1 MSVLS
6 HPNQG
11 SSQTFSLIDNQNG
24 LSIFRPP
31 SKPAYWTTPVPRSVR
46 YAGGDPNDIQA
57 VISSIDDNSSLGK
70 TLIVLADP
78 DDPKRP
84 LFLITSLRSRF
95 FPRGSWK
102 AYLYRS
108 NSTHSDD
115 YHLIGMLSL
124 YLEPYQIPQQ
134 QTWRLLARK
143 LRAREP
149 MPTTRRLR
157 QPSGLLIDPT
167 LPKIALLCGEGGEHN
182 RLGLSEVGERQPR
195 AF

>member
-1 MSVLS
+1 MHTLS
-6 HPNQG
+6 RGVSGYDAEGAAHRTRASFP
-11 SSQTFSLIDNQNG
+11 FIA
-24 LSIFRPP
+24 P
-31 SKPAYWTTPVPRSVR
+31 SKPAYWTDPIPRSVR
-46 YAGGDPNDIQA
+46 YAGGDPTDIQA
-57 VISSIDDNSSLGK
+57 VISSIADNSSLGK

-115 YHLIGMLSL
+115 YHLIGSLSL

-143 LRAREP
+143 LQAREP
-149 MPTTRRLR
+149 MPITRRLR
-157 QPSGLLIDPT
+157 KPSGFLIDPT
-167 LPKIALLCGEGGEHN
+167 LPTIALLRGEGGEHN
-182 RLGLSEVGERQPR
+182 RLGLSEVGIPQPR